1 MPVSIGGEI
10 SQMSRLYM
18 MTTIANRNMLPKF
31 LGFYQEQGVNV
42 NLITLGRGTAASEI
56 MDYFGLESAE
66 KAVLFAAVTE
76 GVWKELKKGLQKRFR
91 IDVPGTGI
99 AFTVPLSSIGGKRE
113 LKFLTEG
120 QEFVKGEEE
129 TLKDTTHELLVL
141 IANQGYS
148 NMIMEAA
155 GSAGAGGGT
164 VIHARG
170 TGMEQAER
178 FFGVSLASEKEII
191 FIVTRTGQRSAIMQA
206 VMKHA
211 GMETKAKSIIF
222 SLPVT
227 ATAGLRLM
235 EEEQSD

>member
-1 MPVSIGGEI
+1 
-10 SQMSRLYM
+10 MSGLYM

-42 NLITLGRGTAASEI
+42 NLVTLGRGTAASEV

-66 KAVLFAAVTE
+66 KAVLFAVVTGE
-76 GVWKELKKGLQKRFR
+76 VWKELKKGLQNRFR

-99 AFTVPLSSIGGKRE
+99 AFTVPLSSMGGKRE

-120 QEFVKGEEE
+120 QAFVKGEEE
-129 TLKDTTHELLVL
+129 TLKDTTRELLVV

-148 NMIMEAA
+148 NMVMEAA
-155 GSAGAGGGT
+155 KSAGAGGGT

-170 TGMEQAER
+170 TGMERAES

-191 FIVTRTGQRSAIMQA
+191 FIVSKTSQRSNIMKA
-206 VMKHA
+206 VMKDA
-211 GMETKAKSIIF
+211 GMDTKAKSIIF

-227 ATAGLRLM
+227 ETAGLRLM
-235 EEEQSD
+235 EDEQSE

>member
-1 MPVSIGGEI
+1 
-10 SQMSRLYM
+10 MSGLYM

-42 NLITLGRGTAASEI
+42 NLVTLGRGTAASEI

-66 KAVLFAAVTE
+66 KAVLFAVVTSE
-76 GVWKELKKGLQKRFR
+76 VWKELKRGLQNRFR

-120 QEFVKGEEE
+120 QAFVKGEEE
-129 TLKDTTHELLVL
+129 TLKDTTRELLVV

-148 NMIMEAA
+148 NMVMEAA
-155 GSAGAGGGT
+155 KSAGAGGGT

-170 TGMEQAER
+170 TGMERAES

-191 FIVTRTGQRSAIMQA
+191 FIVSKTSQRSHIMKA
-206 VMKHA
+206 VMRDA

-227 ATAGLRLM
+227 ETAGLRLM
-235 EEEQSD
+235 EDEQSE

>member
-1 MPVSIGGEI
+1 
-10 SQMSRLYM
+10 MSGLYM
-18 MTTIANRNMLPKF
+18 MVTIANRSMLPKF
-31 LGFYQEQGVNV
+31 LGYYQEQGVGV
-42 NLITLGRGTAASEI
+42 NLVTLGRGTAASEI

-66 KAVLFAAVTE
+66 KAVLLAWVTE
-76 GVWKELKKGLQKRFR
+76 ETWRELKKGLQKRFR

-99 AFTVPLSSIGGKRE
+99 AFIIPLASIGGRRE

-120 QEFVKGEEE
+120 QDFVKGEEG
-129 TLKDTTHELLVL
+129 TLKDTTHELLVV

-148 NMIMEAA
+148 NLIMEAA
-155 GSAGAGGGT
+155 KGAGAGGGT

-170 TGMEQAER
+170 TGMEKAES

-191 FIVTRTGQRSAIMQA
+191 FIVSKTGKRTDIMKA
-206 VMKHA
+206 VMNEA
-211 GMETKAKSIIF
+211 GMESKAKSIIF

-235 EEEQSD
+235 EDDQSD

>member
-1 MPVSIGGEI
+1 MGG
-10 SQMSRLYM
+10 LYM

-42 NLITLGRGTAASEI
+42 NLVTLGRGTAASEI

-66 KAVLFAAVTE
+66 KAVLFAAVTD
-76 GVWKELKKGLQKRFR
+76 GIWKELKKGLQNRFR

-99 AFTVPLSSIGGKRE
+99 AFIVPLSSIGGKRE

-120 QEFVKGEEE
+120 QAFVKGEEE
-129 TLKDTTHELLVL
+129 TLRDTTRELLVV

-148 NMIMEAA
+148 NMVMEAA
-155 GSAGAGGGT
+155 KGAGAGGGT

-170 TGMEQAER
+170 TGMERAES

-191 FIVTRTGQRSAIMQA
+191 FIVSKTSQRSDIMKA
-206 VMKHA
+206 VMKDA

-227 ATAGLRLM
+227 EAAGLRLM
-235 EEEQSD
+235 EDEQGD